1 MISDRVD
8 SEGIMDLVVSRL
20 SAMDAR
26 NAAHLRVHPVAL
38 SLDNGDWLNADLRR
52 AAQCKAPERR
62 LIKQAWGFFFRDGRG
77 HQPQEPQWQGR
88 PRWSSKSGELR
99 TENWSG
105 FFLLW
110 SRVHFF
116 HADLNSTNGC
126 ALRSASSFKKAPI
139 RLHYTIRR
147 GRKDYIGFF
156 ELASNAENCMHGA

>member
-1 MISDRVD
+1 MIARRHTLSAYKLRLISDRVD

-20 SAMDAR
+20 SAKDAR

-38 SLDNGDWLNADLRR
+38 SLDNGDSVFNWLNADLRR

-110 SRVHFF
+110 SRVDFFF
-116 HADLNSTNGC
+116 HGA
-126 ALRSASSFKKAPI
+126 
-139 RLHYTIRR
+139 
-147 GRKDYIGFF
+147 
-156 ELASNAENCMHGA
+156 HGAQPCIY